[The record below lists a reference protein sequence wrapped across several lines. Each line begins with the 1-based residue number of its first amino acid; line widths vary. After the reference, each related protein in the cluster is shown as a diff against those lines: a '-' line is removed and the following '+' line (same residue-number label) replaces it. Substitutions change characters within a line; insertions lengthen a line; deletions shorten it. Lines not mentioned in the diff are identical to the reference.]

1 MSPGVESVR
10 LQITP
15 LVRPMR
21 ADDLEAADR
30 VLRLAFGTIRG
41 LPDPSAAFGDADY
54 VHTRFRAA
62 P

>member
-1 MSPGVESVR
+1 MLLEIESAP
-10 LQITP
+10 LQSTP

-41 LPDPSAAFGDADY
+41 LPDPSAAFGDAD
-54 VHTRFRAA
+54 
-62 P
+62 